1 MPLFEIKL
9 GSSDFLFGSVGLFI
23 FNQEFV
29 AELNVKCLELTSTGT
44 SSEAKLNGELMEVK
58 LRQIARSII

>member
-23 FNQEFV
+23 FNEEFV
-29 AELNVKCLELTSTGT
+29 AELNVKCLDLTSTGT
-44 SSEAKLNGELMEVK
+44 SSEAKLN
-58 LRQIARSII
+58 